1 MNQPPELRP
10 LRILVAE
17 DNPVNQMVVAS
28 LLRRFGC
35 EVDVVA
41 DGRRAVECCAATDYD
56 LVFMDCMMPLLDG
69 YDATRTIRAE
79 APRHQRVPIVALT
92 ARNLDGERE
101 RCLAC
106 GMDDYLTKPI
116 EGARLRVAVERWTR
130 RELPP
135 VVTPPALTVDATL
148 AAQSLGSAGRTPGA
162 LS

>member
-1 MNQPPELRP
+1 MKQPPDLPP

-41 DGRRAVECCAATDYD
+41 DGRRAVESCAAIDYD
-56 LVFMDCMMPLLDG
+56 LVFMDCMMPLMDG
-69 YDATRTIRAE
+69 YDATRAIRA
-79 APRHQRVPIVALT
+79 ASPRVRVPIVALT
-92 ARNLDGERE
+92 SRSLDGERE
-101 RCLAC
+101 RCLAS

-130 RELPP
+130 RALPP
-135 VVTPPALTVDATL
+135 VVTPPALAAG
-148 AAQSLGSAGRTPGA
+148 AAQAAPLLGSTPAPNEA